1 MNKLLVLPN
10 HAEQFHLMKLYF
22 ILDVSLEFYRLMK
35 VLTPDLDKVAKK
47 TFTIDHFQS
56 LYLISKSYKEYE
68 FVLF

>member
-1 MNKLLVLPN
+1 
-10 HAEQFHLMKLYF
+10 MKLYF
-22 ILDVSLEFYRLMK
+22 ILDVSLELYRLMK

-47 TFTIDHFQS
+47 AFTIDHFQS

>member
-10 HAEQFHLMKLYF
+10 HAEQFHHMKLYF
-22 ILDVSLEFYRLMK
+22 ILDVSLELYRLMK

>member
-1 MNKLLVLPN
+1 
-10 HAEQFHLMKLYF
+10 
-22 ILDVSLEFYRLMK
+22 MK
-35 VLTPDLDKVAKK
+35 VLTSDLDKVAKK